1 MILRIVLI
9 AVALAFGCAKQ
20 ELPPGTA
27 PDRTPPRVTETWP
40 AYGEA
45 VSDLDGNAWIR
56 FDEPLSDP
64 RGVERSLVASPAGFY

>member
-1 MILRIVLI
+1 MSLRIALI
-9 AVALAFGCAKQ
+9 AVALAAGCAKQ

-27 PDRTPPRVTETWP
+27 PDRTPPQVTETWP
-40 AYGEA
+40 EYGEA

-64 RGVERSLVASPAGFY
+64 RGVERSLVACQS